1 MDRCDFSSIMTC
13 LKNHISESNQ
23 MSQPEF
29 LYEVF
34 EDFMDSPESKDFSL
48 DNGLV
53 CRWMTGFVSI
63 WSIAGTILLYAIRS
77 TSCPGSKFDTPIA
90 RILPS
95 SYLGKPNNPK
105 IKIGSKIKFVIEA
118 ADRVSK
124 NKDDF
129 PMAITKQSKIHCPIC
144 PKENSIQ
151 IVIYCRPY
159 LAMTSFPSDCQAKYC
174 LTNSKHEIE
183 IRIHAQI
190 PIKIEAS
197 AALRTLSGRFSPSA
211 LEMAAFSPI
220 AFPKPSAE
228 III

>member
-1 MDRCDFSSIMTC
+1 MTC

-48 DNGLV
+48 
-53 CRWMTGFVSI
+53 
-63 WSIAGTILLYAIRS
+63 
-77 TSCPGSKFDTPIA
+77 
-90 RILPS
+90 
-95 SYLGKPNNPK
+95 
-105 IKIGSKIKFVIEA
+105 
-118 ADRVSK
+118 
-124 NKDDF
+124 
-129 PMAITKQSKIHCPIC
+129 AITKRSKIHCPIC

-151 IVIYCRPY
+151 IVIYRRPY

-197 AALRTLSGRFSPSA
+197 AAFRTLSGRFSPSA